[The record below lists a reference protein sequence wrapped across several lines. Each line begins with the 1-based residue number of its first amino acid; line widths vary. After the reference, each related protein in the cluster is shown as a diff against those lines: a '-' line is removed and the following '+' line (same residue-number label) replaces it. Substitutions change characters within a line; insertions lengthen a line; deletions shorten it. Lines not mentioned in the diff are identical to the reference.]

1 MLPGVYSKWGPR
13 SDDVATSI
21 PDDGHDEHVEFG
33 EVRPVVLAVWAHGWG
48 PGPWVLVF
56 PLFWLAVVVGLVV
69 LFRRRWGTDHVRSGR
84 AVLAERYARGEISEE
99 EYRTRAAV
107 LNERSR

>member
-1 MLPGVYSKWGPR
+1 MDH
-13 SDDVATSI
+13 DDS
-21 PDDGHDEHVEFG
+21 VEFG
-33 EVRPVVLAVWAHGWG
+33 EVRPVVLAAWAHGWG
-48 PGPWVLVF
+48 PGPWGLVF
-56 PLFWLAVVVGLVV
+56 PLFWVAVVVGLVF

-107 LNERSR
+107 LDERSR